1 MRNVDST
8 GWDRS
13 MLIIVI
19 EIIFIMNKFLL
30 VSRRARWFIF
40 RNIHCKWNVSV
51 LYQVSATTSKKCFKQ
66 NTQVESETWK
76 PKKRNSYKR
85 LISFALTLSTFFVC
99 SIHEFLQANL
109 WMGAFLTNTMSS
121 RHCRLMNIFFWRTPF
136 CFWWFTINQIRLNFC
151 YEIFFCFERRLK
163 WPIWFWNHKII
174 SKRVGCEKFHTSNL
188 NVNDTANYAKN
199 TFISLWTKTKSTDL
213 LMEK

>member
-1 MRNVDST
+1 MRSIHADYCN
-8 GWDRS
+8 RNHFHN
-13 MLIIVI
+13 
-19 EIIFIMNKFLL
+19 EQIFIGL
-30 VSRRARWFIF
+30 
-40 RNIHCKWNVSV
+40 
-51 LYQVSATTSKKCFKQ
+51 TSCTMIYFQKYPLQTKCFRI
-66 NTQVESETWK
+66 VPSERYHVKEVFQTKYSSWIGNLK
-76 PKKRNSYKR
+76 AKKRNSYKR
-85 LISFALTLSTFFVC
+85 LISFASTLSTSCC

>member
-1 MRNVDST
+1 MFCRLDTRNKTLPSICIIKQFWEIVPCLPYSNNLFFFLLFYVLKIILENSSTFSMRNVDST

-40 RNIHCKWNVSV
+40 RNIHCKRNVSV

-99 SIHEFLQANL
+99 SIHEFLQTNL
-109 WMGAFLTNTMSS
+109 WMGAFLTNT
-121 RHCRLMNIFFWRTPF
+121 ID
-136 CFWWFTINQIRLNFC
+136 WWIYFSDEHHFVFDDSQ
-151 YEIFFCFERRLK
+151 
-163 WPIWFWNHKII
+163 
-174 SKRVGCEKFHTSNL
+174 
-188 NVNDTANYAKN
+188 
-199 TFISLWTKTKSTDL
+199 
-213 LMEK
+213 